1 MVSSAQLIVNLGLS
15 EVRKM
20 AINRAATVA
29 RAGRVSLHVAMV
41 TYSIMKRH
49 QG

>member
-1 MVSSAQLIVNLGLS
+1 MVLFVQLIVNLGLL

-20 AINRAATVA
+20 AINRAGTVA
-29 RAGRVSLHVAMV
+29 RAGRVSLHVAMG

-49 QG
+49 Q